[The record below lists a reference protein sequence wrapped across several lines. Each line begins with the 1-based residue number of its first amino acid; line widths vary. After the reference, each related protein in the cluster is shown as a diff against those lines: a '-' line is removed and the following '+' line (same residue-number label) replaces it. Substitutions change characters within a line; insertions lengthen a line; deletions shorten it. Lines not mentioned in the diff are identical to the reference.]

1 MGAFTFQERSKAMGN
16 KRLDPRLQFS
26 KWLARWTALYWFF
39 HMTML
44 TVVLFV
50 EPQSAQ
56 YAMYMSIVTSVVMLI
71 NIYEYSRN
79 SLTEKALLTLLD
91 KTKMELNLSGK
102 TNTETGSDADES
114 EVSNG

>member
-1 MGAFTFQERSKAMGN
+1 MGN
-16 KRLDPRLQFS
+16 KRIDPRQQFS

-39 HMTML
+39 HMTLL
-44 TVVLFV
+44 TAVLII

-71 NIYEYSRN
+71 NIYAYNRN

-91 KTKMELNLSGK
+91 KTKLEMNLSNK
-102 TNTETGSDADES
+102 TDTGSDADES